1 MTRSGIDCA
10 RYHGIASCQIQP
22 EPALWNCEDDMRAKE
37 PNLITSGYSGP
48 VSKDGV
54 TIQLSIYRLEESP
67 DWTLEVVNSK
77 GTSTV
82 WEGVF
87 ASDDL
92 ANAEF
97 LRTVA
102 EEGMDAF
109 RDTATIVPFRR

>member
-1 MTRSGIDCA
+1 
-10 RYHGIASCQIQP
+10 
-22 EPALWNCEDDMRAKE
+22 MRAKE

-54 TIQLSIYRLEESP
+54 TVQLAIYRLEDSP

-92 ANAEF
+92 AHAEF

-109 RDTATIVPFRR
+109 RDTATIVPFPR

>member
-1 MTRSGIDCA
+1 
-10 RYHGIASCQIQP
+10 
-22 EPALWNCEDDMRAKE
+22 MRAKE

-54 TIQLSIYRLEESP
+54 TVQLYICRLDGSS

-82 WEGVF
+82 WEAAF
-87 ASDDL
+87 ESDDL

-109 RDTATIVPFRR
+109 RDTATIVPFPR